1 MSLRK
6 SELKVGRRVMVP
18 PGHVPGKY
26 PWAERYGTIV
36 EIERFHGLEAMIS
49 VRLDGESA
57 HIISCKLVDLDHE

>member
-1 MSLRK
+1 
-6 SELKVGRRVMVP
+6 MVP